1 MECTQGQFVRQW
13 RENTEYY
20 DMLNL
25 MASLSKLFSESAT
38 PYLDYRVTENLF
50 CKYFSAVND
59 ARSCTAYDA
68 RIGSLGIGI
77 KTFGVNSGHSVE
89 KIAEFN
95 RLKPEL
101 DPLSGYDLAYKIGT
115 FRNERMD
122 VANRMYNVGESLY
135 HIIGRKDASLV
146 VFNTKYEKVDVDHI
160 ADVRDSP
167 TAISFN
173 DGHEQYNF
181 NKSKSVLLK
190 RFSVPQNNVEV
201 PVEILSDPLEVLEE
215 LLRNRRPDVAPI
227 VYPKEIYQPKV
238 KGYDYVVL
246 PLYSTRGKLIHVPE
260 KSGLNQW
267 NAGGRER
274 DENEIYIPV
283 PAELRNNYPDFFPE
297 RYIDF
302 ELQLPDGQKL
312 SAKICQD
319 GGKALMSKH
328 NADLGKW
335 LLRQVLGKKPGELV
349 TIEDLERFGIDSVY
363 IEKLHSRTPSGM
375 EQYKIS
381 FTRSDYESYQEFRN
395 YDE

>member
-50 CKYFSAVND
+50 CKYFTAVND

-68 RIGSLGIGI
+68 RIGGLGIGI

-95 RLKPEL
+95 KLKPEL

-135 HIIGRKDASLV
+135 HIVGRKDASLV
-146 VFNTKYEKVDVDHI
+146 VFNTRYEKVDLDNI
-160 ADVRDSP
+160 AEVKE
-167 TAISFN
+167 TKAAIAFT
-173 DGHEQYNF
+173 DGHEHYSF

-190 RFSVPQNNVEV
+190 RFDVPANIVQV
-201 PVEILSDPLEVLEE
+201 PVEILSDPLAVLEGF
-215 LLRNRRPDVAPI
+215 LRNHRPEVAPI
-227 VYPKEIYQPKV
+227 VYPKEIYHPKV

-283 PAELRNNYPDFFPE
+283 PAEIRKNYPDFFPE
-297 RYIDF
+297 RYVDF

-349 TIEDLERFGIDSVY
+349 TIEDLEHFGIDSVY
-363 IEKLHSRTPSGM
+363 IEKLHSKTPSGM

-381 FTRSDYESYQEFRN
+381 FTRSDYESYREFW
-395 YDE
+395 DEEE